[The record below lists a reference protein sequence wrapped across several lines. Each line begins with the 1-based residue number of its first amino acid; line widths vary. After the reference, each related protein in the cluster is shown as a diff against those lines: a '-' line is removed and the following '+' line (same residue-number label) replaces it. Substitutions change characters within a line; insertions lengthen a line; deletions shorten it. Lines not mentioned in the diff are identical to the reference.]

1 MEKITILNSHRDS
14 FEVDVLRYFIMGNA
28 SILLYTL
35 NESDEDGN
43 VRLYVTKIINGTT
56 QALTDEEW
64 TLVKASIRTIVSENR
79 EGKPLTVRDLNY
91 KEIEGLVVEH
101 LKVFKLAGDV
111 LGDLGAN
118 KKKYEEEKAP
128 SVIPVSSVN
137 AIYTPSYINPQAAV
151 PTQPVAPTPVA
162 PVMPRGEEDFINEAT
177 RSFNPTVE
185 QPVTVDYKAMYEEI
199 EKERKRLEEEL
210 FDLQSKTLSYQI
222 KYDQIRKILEGG
234 NTDEGTK

>member
-14 FEVDVLRYFIMGNA
+14 FEVDVLRYFVMGNA

-79 EGKPLTVRDLNY
+79 EGKALTVKDLNY
-91 KEIEGLVVEH
+91 KEIKGLVVEH

-111 LGDLGAN
+111 LSDLGAN

-128 SVIPVSSVN
+128 SVLPVSPVEPV
-137 AIYTPSYINPQAAV
+137 YTPSYINQQSQHQTV
-151 PTQPVAPTPVA
+151 EQA
-162 PVMPRGEEDFINEAT
+162 PVTQVAAPRVNDFMSEAI
-177 RSFNPTVE
+177 RPSVPSVE
-185 QPVTVDYKAMYEEI
+185 QPVAVDYKAMYEEI
-199 EKERKRLEEEL
+199 EREKKRLEEEL
-210 FDLQSKTLSYQI
+210 FDLQSRTLSYQI
-222 KYDQIRKILEGG
+222 KYDQIKKILEGG
-234 NTDEGTK
+234 NSNN